1 MRFTTVVLGGLLLG
15 SAIASCAEGQTDG
28 HNEVLQAME
37 TLRVASLAGD
47 EATLDGVMADDC
59 TLVLFSGRLVTKP
72 QWLSGIRGGAVKFDS
87 ITYEDVSIRIYGNTA
102 VVTNIVNIK
111 ETFGGIPMSGRFRST
126 RVLVKSE
133 AGWRFVA
140 LQSTG
145 M

>member
-1 MRFTTVVLGGLLLG
+1 MRSTKVVAALLSSL
-15 SAIASCAEGQTDG
+15 ALAPYAEGQTNAN
-28 HNEVLQAME
+28 NEVMQAME
-37 TLRVASLAGD
+37 TIRAASLARD
-47 EATLDGVMADDC
+47 VAQLDAVMADDC
-59 TLVLFSGRLVTKP
+59 TLVLFSGRLITKP
-72 QWLSGIRGGAVKFDS
+72 QYLSAVGGGSVEFDS
-87 ITYEDVSIRIYGNTA
+87 LTYEDVSIRIYGNTV

-111 ETFGGIPMSGRFRST
+111 ERIAGIAMSGRYRST